1 MYQDDEVHLMTLV
14 FPRRSRILG
23 LLLLTAILLLPSIIA
38 HASPGPTALQ
48 AFEAIRVA
56 EDSGADISN
65 LVAQYNNLLQ
75 EGAQDSAYN
84 TVKQLAGNAQT
95 SAAANMSFDNSL
107 TLVLVPLIAL
117 ALTLASIE
125 LFELRKRLSKERLL
139 DMEIKQ
145 A

>member
-1 MYQDDEVHLMTLV
+1 M
-14 FPRRSRILG
+14 
-23 LLLLTAILLLPSIIA
+23 A

-48 AFEAIRVA
+48 AFEAIRAA
-56 EDSGADISN
+56 EDSGADVST

-75 EGAQDSAYN
+75 EGAQDSAY
-84 TVKQLAGNAQT
+84 TTLKQFAGNAQA
-95 SAAANMSFDNSL
+95 SAASSMSFNSSL

-117 ALTLASIE
+117 ALTLVSIE

-139 DMEIKQ
+139 DMEIRL